1 MKGNAVAEGLN
12 EVFLEA
18 FAEVSEQ
25 VDSWQAVAEATEHT
39 LEWFE
44 EELSSRSSQIDE
56 SLGQL
61 DVDLADQDHF
71 QAEQRIDEVQR
82 ALVGVDALLVRMRVL
97 TETAEAAAARSTL
110 GIDQRNLDD
119 MIRNSPVLPKLDA
132 RLPDDDADIS
142 DDEWAEHLS
151 NAVEAIADAVRAAG
165 SDVEAAL
172 STAVGSVT
180 VGLSD
185 VLQATMMLYAR
196 SRRLREA
203 YDEWF
208 ALLGSLSNVAPDR
221 LSGVAAVEYDAV
233 TAWINRSS

>member
-1 MKGNAVAEGLN
+1 VTEGFN
-12 EVFLEA
+12 EVLLEA

-61 DVDLADQDHF
+61 DVDLADQDF
-71 QAEQRIDEVQR
+71 IQAEQRIDEVQG
-82 ALVGVDALLVRMRVL
+82 ALAGVDALLVRMRVL

-110 GIDQRNLDD
+110 GIDRRNLYDT
-119 MIRNSPVLPKLDA
+119 IRSVPVLPKVDA
-132 RLPDDDADIS
+132 GLPGEDADIS
-142 DDEWAEHLS
+142 DDEWAGHLS
-151 NAVEAIADAVRAAG
+151 DAVEATADAVRAAG
-165 SDVEAAL
+165 SDVDAAL

-196 SRRLREA
+196 SRRLQEA

-208 ALLGSLSNVAPDR
+208 AVLGSLSNVAPDR
-221 LSGVAAVEYDAV
+221 LSGMAAVEYDAV
-233 TAWINRSS
+233 TAWSNRSS